1 MSQEH
6 PIDSSV
12 PFSEAMEQLA
22 GESGLDA
29 RSTAC
34 ARGATL
40 LESLYSPLR
49 LLEPMKRVGKRGEGK
64 WQRISFEQ
72 LIEEVVE
79 GGDLFGEGHVDGL
92 RAIHAPDT
100 QLTQSTPVSDQNQSV
115 TGHEY
120 QRRRPR
126 CVSASFCAK

>member
-1 MSQEH
+1 MKHGIKALLITLSLTCAGMAH
-6 PIDSSV
+6 SALAATPVAKNADV

-49 LLEPMKRVGKRGEGK
+49 LLEP
-64 WQRISFEQ
+64 
-72 LIEEVVE
+72 
-79 GGDLFGEGHVDGL
+79 
-92 RAIHAPDT
+92 
-100 QLTQSTPVSDQNQSV
+100 
-115 TGHEY
+115 
-120 QRRRPR
+120 
-126 CVSASFCAK
+126 